1 MSRLPRIQITLF
13 VMFVLLLVIAV
24 NIFFSYRS
32 INALQIIELEKLIEI
47 NPSSGLVDHYLSE
60 IQTIEQPLKLY
71 RTFWLIGASVV
82 LIIGSYLIYI
92 FNKSKFVTSSKIN

>member
-1 MSRLPRIQITLF
+1 MNRLTKIQITLV
-13 VMFVLLLVIAV
+13 VMFVLLLIISV

-32 INALQIIELEKLIEI
+32 ISALQIIELEKLIEI
-47 NPSSGLVDHYLSE
+47 NPSSGLIDHYKSE
-60 IQTIEQPLKLY
+60 IQLIEQPLKLY

-92 FNKSKFVTSSKIN
+92 FRKNKI

>member
-1 MSRLPRIQITLF
+1 MNRLTKIQITL
-13 VMFVLLLVIAV
+13 VIMFLLLLIISV

-32 INALQIIELEKLIEI
+32 ISALQIIELEKLIEI
-47 NPSSGLVDHYLSE
+47 NPSSGLIDHYKSE
-60 IQTIEQPLKLY
+60 IQLIEQPLKLY

-92 FNKSKFVTSSKIN
+92 FRKNKI